1 MEAII
6 MEKKEIRNSMMKN
19 LKNISASE
27 RDEKSK
33 QIIEK
38 LLNTEEMKSGDI
50 IATTMPMEH
59 EINTKYLI
67 TACWKMNKSVVVPKC
82 NHETRKMH
90 FYKINSFDDLK
101 KGYFGIQEPIEEK
114 CEEISKELIDL
125 IIVPGVAYTKNG
137 ERLGYGG
144 GYFDRYLE
152 DYNKQLLALAYDI
165 QIIEEIPTEKHDIK
179 MPLILTESR
188 IIEAM

>member
-1 MEAII
+1 

-19 LKNISASE
+19 LKNISVSE

-33 QIIEK
+33 QIIDK
-38 LLNTEEMKSGDI
+38 LLNTEQMKSADI

-114 CEEISKELIDL
+114 CEEIRKERIDL

-144 GYFDRYLE
+144 GYYDRYLE

-165 QIIEEIPTEKHDIK
+165 QIIDDLPTEKHDIK
-179 MPLILTESR
+179 MPLVLTESR
-188 IIEAM
+188 IIEAI